1 MSKIREALEKAK
13 RARQTD
19 TPDESADLTLGR
31 IKVSQ
36 RMLEE
41 HARGEREREQARES
55 DRVQHYKYRRDSG
68 RDPQRRSEGDDTDT
82 FAALDSQSWAEQ
94 LEARHHVHLDHEGLR
109 RAGLMAPETHERRL
123 AEEYRQIKRP
133 LLVNAGNRDAATRLQ
148 NARLI
153 MVTSAMS
160 GEGKTFTCIN
170 LALSIAREKDWRV
183 VLVDGD
189 VAKPHITQLF
199 GFTDEPG
206 LLDLLRDPSLSVKE
220 CIVPTDVPGLAILP
234 AGRQDTEATELLASQ
249 RMVSL
254 AKQLGRELPGTIV
267 LFDSPPLLL
276 TTEAGSLAVHAGQ
289 IVVVVRAQHTTHE
302 QVGRAVSA
310 LDQDKA
316 VSLIL
321 NQVESGQESLGYGY
335 GASYGAGYGY
345 GFGSQPR
352 EGQGHAGHGQA
363 GQGDDSAPQDAR

>member
-1 MSKIREALEKAK
+1 MSRIREALEKAK
-13 RARQTD
+13 RARELD
-19 TPDESADLTLGR
+19 TPDETADLTLGR
-31 IKVSQ
+31 IKVSRRIQ
-36 RMLEE
+36 EE
-41 HARGEREREQARES
+41 HARAEREQQHERAHEQQHQREQEQRRERERARPRGLE
-55 DRVQHYKYRRDSG
+55 RE
-68 RDPQRRSEGDDTDT
+68 PAGDDTDT
-82 FAALDSQSWAEQ
+82 FPVIESLSWTEQ
-94 LEARHHVHLDHEGLR
+94 LESRHHVHLDHEGLR

-133 LLVNAGNRDAATRLQ
+133 LLVNAGNDDPSTRLD

-153 MVTSAMS
+153 MVSSAMS

-206 LLDLLRDPSLSVKE
+206 LLDLLGDSSRSLRQ

-234 AGRQDTEATELLASQ
+234 AGHQSTEATELLASQ
-249 RMVSL
+249 RMVLL
-254 AKQLGRELPGTIV
+254 AKELGDLPGTIV

-302 QVGRAVSA
+302 QVSRAVSA
-310 LDQDKA
+310 LDQNKA

-345 GFGSQPR
+345 GYGSQPR
-352 EGQGHAGHGQA
+352 DAQGQAGHG
-363 GQGDDSAPQDAR
+363 GDSASQDAR